1 MKLGLILVLV
11 ALLVPTVLWLV
22 RGDGWDIVVREGY
35 TSSETLRNIAI
46 ALGHDPNYF
55 DRGPTLLPLRY
66 VLACSAVCAGGG
78 IYLLA
83 ARKPR

>member
-22 RGDGWDIVVREGY
+22 LGDAESRALVVGPVRYVTLTDFSGDPVVVREQP
-35 TSSETLRNIAI
+35 S
-46 ALGHDPNYF
+46 
-55 DRGPTLLPLRY
+55 GPFRY
-66 VLACSAVCAGGG
+66 VLACAAICAAVG

-83 ARKPR
+83 TRKPR